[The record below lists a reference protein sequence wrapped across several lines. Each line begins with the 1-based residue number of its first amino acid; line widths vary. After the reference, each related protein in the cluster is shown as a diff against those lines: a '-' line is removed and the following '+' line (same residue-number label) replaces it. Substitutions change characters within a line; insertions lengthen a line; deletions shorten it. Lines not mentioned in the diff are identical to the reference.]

1 MNESTPQSPRTI
13 PHRGRRLGLT
23 KSTVRNVLEVTQPAM
38 CWKSCLPL
46 LWNPLPLLLIL
57 LKHWRKQ

>member
-13 PHRGRRLGLT
+13 PHRGKLQIQQIR
-23 KSTVRNVLEVTQPAM
+23 KEA
-38 CWKSCLPL
+38 LPL
-46 LWNPLPLLLIL
+46 LRNYLPLLPIL